1 MNKGAQVLGEST
13 RQVGKQL
20 HELEKH
26 CNHFCRLLEHA
37 VWEEDMVHEELIVFT
52 GSTQEFLK
60 LLEPLLRSNHC
71 KVNGKNNREAL
82 LRVIDSVIK
91 YRVKMPGSIS
101 NSSVCWTPP
110 NVFYRKSDLYPF
122 FTNIAKKG

>member
-20 HELEKH
+20 HELEKY

-91 YRVKMPGSIS
+91 IQSEDARGYIKFVSLL
-101 NSSVCWTPP
+101 
-110 NVFYRKSDLYPF
+110 DA
-122 FTNIAKKG
+122 AKRFLSEE

>member
-13 RQVGKQL
+13 RQVRKQL

-91 YRVKMPGSIS
+91 IQSEDARGYIKFVSLL
-101 NSSVCWTPP
+101 
-110 NVFYRKSDLYPF
+110 DA
-122 FTNIAKKG
+122 AKRFLSEE

>member
-26 CNHFCRLLEHA
+26 CNHFCRLL
-37 VWEEDMVHEELIVFT
+37 EEDMVHEELIVFT

-91 YRVKMPGSIS
+91 IQSEDARGYIKFVSLL
-101 NSSVCWTPP
+101 
-110 NVFYRKSDLYPF
+110 DA
-122 FTNIAKKG
+122 AKRFLSEE